1 MAGQLGGLQQ
11 QAQGLRAAVD
21 AGQLVMD
28 PEAAERV
35 AKVYDEKADNLA
47 FLVADTDDLIAHGA
61 YGDCYIGR
69 QLEEKF
75 RLKVEHPETG
85 LIAMARKMQEILKGM
100 AQAYRDSA
108 RDMQNT
114 DEEHAR
120 NLRK

>member
-1 MAGQLGGLQQ
+1 
-11 QAQGLRAAVD
+11 
-21 AGQLVMD
+21 MD
-28 PEAAERV
+28 PKATEAV
-35 AKVYDEKADNLA
+35 AKVYEGKADELA

-69 QLEEKF
+69 QLGDKF

-85 LIAMARKMQEILKGM
+85 VIAMVRKMQEILKGM

-108 RDMQNT
+108 REMANT